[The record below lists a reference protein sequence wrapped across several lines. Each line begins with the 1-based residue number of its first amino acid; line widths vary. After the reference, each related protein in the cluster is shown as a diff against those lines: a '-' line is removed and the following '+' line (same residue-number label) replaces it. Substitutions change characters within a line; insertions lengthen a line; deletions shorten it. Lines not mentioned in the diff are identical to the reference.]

1 MDKDLKQTTLFYG
14 AIILVVVIVA
24 LLISGIIASINTEV
38 EITVEDKWIK
48 ATKDSSDYMVS
59 DTSGNVY
66 VVSDSLILLSFDA
79 SDRYAAIDIDRTY
92 GITTIGWRVPFL
104 SMYPNIVEINYCTL
118 R

>member
-1 MDKDLKQTTLFYG
+1 MDSELKQTTLFYG
-14 AIILVVVIVA
+14 AIMLVVVIVA
-24 LLISGIIASINTEV
+24 LLLSITMASINTEV

-48 ATKDSSDYMVS
+48 ATKDSSDYMIS

-79 SDRYAAIDIDRTY
+79 SDRYAAIDVGRTY
-92 GITTIGWRVPFL
+92 GVTTIGWRVPML

>member
-1 MDKDLKQTTLFYG
+1 MDSELKQAILFYG
-14 AIILVVVIVA
+14 AIILVVAIVV
-24 LLISGIIASINTEV
+24 LLVSGIKTGNRTEV
-38 EITVEDKWIK
+38 EITIEDKWIK
-48 ATKDSSDYMVS
+48 ATKDSSDYMLS

-79 SDRYAAIDIDRTY
+79 SDRYAAIDVGRTY
-92 GITTIGWRVPFL
+92 GVTTIGWRVPFL

>member
-1 MDKDLKQTTLFYG
+1 MDSELKQTTLFYG
-14 AIILVVVIVA
+14 AIMLVAVIVA
-24 LLISGIIASINTEV
+24 LLLSITMASINTEI

-48 ATKDSSDYMVS
+48 ATKDGSDYMIS

-79 SDRYAAIDIDRTY
+79 SDRYAAIDVDRTY
-92 GITTIGWRVPFL
+92 SVTTIGWRIPML
-104 SMYPNIVEINYCTL
+104 SMYPNIVEINYCIL